1 MIQYTVSVVF
11 DSCIMVTENSLEWL
25 VLLESTDL
33 IVNNIE
39 WWLWFYD
46 HFTFREYSLK
56 DLTINIYKNKLGTI
70 HLYNYKQ
77 DQQSESSLVAATLIT
92 HKNVKVLNGTN
103 TALTEVEQN
112 MSGSSKSKL
121 FILCLES
128 NNQSDFHCSLDDLFL
143 NALSRK
149 TRWFCLLLLM
159 VVVVL

>member
-56 DLTINIYKNKLGTI
+56 DLTINKYI
-70 HLYNYKQ
+70 KQ
-77 DQQSESSLVAATLIT
+77 VR
-92 HKNVKVLNGTN
+92 NN
-103 TALTEVEQN
+103 T
-112 MSGSSKSKL
+112 
-121 FILCLES
+121 FI
-128 NNQSDFHCSLDDLFL
+128 
-143 NALSRK
+143 
-149 TRWFCLLLLM
+149 
-159 VVVVL
+159 